1 MVMSMIGTTRRKRRG
16 TVLTIFNQK
25 GGVGKTTTAVNV
37 SAAMAAANFR
47 VLLIDLDS
55 QGNAST
61 ALGIDRTSRGLGAYD
76 FLLGAGDSAATVRET
91 AIPGL
96 SLVTGSMDLVGA
108 EMELSKLG
116 DRHAQL
122 SDRLKPIRGDY
133 DFILIDC
140 PPSFGFLALNAI
152 LAADR
157 LLVPVQCEYLS
168 LEGLSHLRD
177 TVNLLRQRFV
187 PGFTGFDILIT
198 MYEQTNPK
206 AQALAGEMRRHF
218 AGSVYET
225 MVPRNEAISESAA
238 FGTPVLLYR
247 AESEGADAYLNVSAE
262 ILIREGVEVSVP
274 VDRLYHAAAAYAG
287 ERAGGGSPAQPED
300 EPARITRDMRMTL
313 ETWFKRGVYRRPE
326 KEPAVAVAGRP
337 GNVVSDLPARS
348 KTRRQIEA
356 QELLDAIAQKTA
368 ALKVEPAD
376 RKGESMPA
384 GEPSMT
390 ATASWRHRLG
400 FARPIAA
407 PLIFIGMI
415 AVLFALQYLFN
426 RTPIP

>member
-61 ALGIDRTSRGLGAYD
+61 ALGVDRTSRGQGAYD
-76 FLLGAGDSAATVRET
+76 FLLGSDESAATVRES

-116 DRHAQL
+116 DRHVQL
-122 SDRLKPIRGDY
+122 SDRLRPIRDEY

-187 PGFTGFDILIT
+187 PGFTGFDILVT

-225 MVPRNEAISESAA
+225 MVPRNEAISEAAA

-247 AESEGADAYLNVSAE
+247 PDSDGADAYLKVSAE
-262 ILIREGVEVSVP
+262 ILIREGVEVAVP
-274 VDRLYHAAAAYAG
+274 VDRLYHAAAAYADG
-287 ERAGGGSPAQPED
+287 RTAGTGLQALPQD
-300 EPARITRDMRMTL
+300 EPGRIIRDMRMTL
-313 ETWFKRGVYRRPE
+313 ETWFKRGVYRRTE
-326 KEPAVAVAGRP
+326 KEPVAVVADDGSAVA
-337 GNVVSDLPARS
+337 SELPLRS
-348 KTRRQIEA
+348 STRRQIEA
-356 QELLDAIAQKTA
+356 RELLDAIAQKTA
-368 ALKVEPAD
+368 ALREDAVEAEAEPAT
-376 RKGESMPA
+376 MI
-384 GEPSMT
+384 PSRFYRL
-390 ATASWRHRLG
+390 RHLHL
-400 FARPIAA
+400 ARPLAA
-407 PLIFIGMI
+407 PLIFVGMV
-415 AVLFALQYLFN
+415 AVLFALQYFFYRLP
-426 RTPIP
+426 TP

>member
-37 SAAMAAANFR
+37 SAALAAANFR

-76 FLLGAGDSAATVRET
+76 FLLGADESAATVRET

-122 SDRLKPIRGDY
+122 ADRLKPIRDEY
-133 DFILIDC
+133 DFILVDC

-187 PGFTGFDILIT
+187 PGFTGFDILVT

-206 AQALAGEMRRHF
+206 ALALAGEMRRHF

-225 MVPRNEAISESAA
+225 MVPRNEAISEAAA

-247 AESEGADAYLNVSAE
+247 PDSDGADAYLHVSAE
-262 ILIREGVEVSVP
+262 ILIREGVEVAVP
-274 VDRLYHAAAAYAG
+274 VDRLYHAAYADD
-287 ERAGGGSPAQPED
+287 GSASVQPMPRD
-300 EPARITRDMRMTL
+300 ESDRITHDMRMTL
-313 ETWFKRGVYRRPE
+313 ETWFKRGVYRRAE
-326 KEPAVAVAGRP
+326 KEPAVVAPVDGGGSAVE
-337 GNVVSDLPARS
+337 LPARS
-348 KTRRQIEA
+348 RTRRQIEA
-356 QELLDAIAQKTA
+356 QELLDAIAQKAA
-368 ALKVEPAD
+368 ALKAAQPEDEPA
-376 RKGESMPA
+376 GMA
-384 GEPSMT
+384 EPLPVG
-390 ATASWRHRLG
+390 WVQRLR
-400 FARPIAA
+400 FARPVAA
-407 PLIFIGMI
+407 PLIFVGMI

-426 RTPIP
+426 RAPMP

>member
-37 SAAMAAANFR
+37 SAALAAANFR

-76 FLLGAGDSAATVRET
+76 FLLGADESAATVRET

-122 SDRLKPIRGDY
+122 ADRLKPIRDEY
-133 DFILIDC
+133 DFVLIDC

-187 PGFTGFDILIT
+187 PGFTGFDILVT
-198 MYEQTNPK
+198 MYEQSNPK
-206 AQALAGEMRRHF
+206 ALALASEMRRHF

-225 MVPRNEAISESAA
+225 MVPRNEAISEAAA

-247 AESEGADAYLNVSAE
+247 PESDGADAYLHVSAE
-262 ILIREGVEVSVP
+262 ILIREGVEVAVP
-274 VDRLYHAAAAYAG
+274 VDRLYHAAYADDG
-287 ERAGGGSPAQPED
+287 AGSVQPMPQD
-300 EPARITRDMRMTL
+300 EPGRIAHEMRMTL
-313 ETWFKRGVYRRPE
+313 ETWFKRGVYRRAE
-326 KEPAVAVAGRP
+326 KEPTVATPVEGGGSAVEPPV
-337 GNVVSDLPARS
+337 RS
-348 KTRRQIEA
+348 RTRRQIEA

-368 ALKVEPAD
+368 ALKAEEPEDEPVGMAEPAL
-376 RKGESMPA
+376 A
-384 GEPSMT
+384 GWPQ
-390 ATASWRHRLG
+390 RLR
-400 FARPIAA
+400 FARPVAA
-407 PLIFIGMI
+407 PLIFVGMI
-415 AVLFALQYLFN
+415 AVFFALQYLFN
-426 RTPIP
+426 RPPMP